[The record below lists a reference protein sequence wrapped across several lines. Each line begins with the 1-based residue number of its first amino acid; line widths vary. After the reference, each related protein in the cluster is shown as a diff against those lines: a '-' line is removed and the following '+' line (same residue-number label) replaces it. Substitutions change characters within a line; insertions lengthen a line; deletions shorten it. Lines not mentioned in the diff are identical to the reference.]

1 MPINPCTEQVNLSVK
16 SIVSI
21 IFAYQVLIWYNKK
34 TEGDFMQIVND
45 IKPVTYLKSRTADV
59 LKYINET
66 HRPMIITQ
74 NGEAKAVIQDPKSYE
89 DMKNALAI
97 MKLLSFSEEDIRRGN
112 FHSEE
117 EVFDSVEAL
126 LNK

>member
-1 MPINPCTEQVNLSVK
+1 
-16 SIVSI
+16 
-21 IFAYQVLIWYNKK
+21 
-34 TEGDFMQIVND
+34 MQIIND
-45 IKPVTYLKSRTADV
+45 IKPVTYLKSRAADV

-112 FHSEE
+112 LHSEE
-117 EVFDSVEAL
+117 EVFDSIEAL
-126 LNK
+126 IHK